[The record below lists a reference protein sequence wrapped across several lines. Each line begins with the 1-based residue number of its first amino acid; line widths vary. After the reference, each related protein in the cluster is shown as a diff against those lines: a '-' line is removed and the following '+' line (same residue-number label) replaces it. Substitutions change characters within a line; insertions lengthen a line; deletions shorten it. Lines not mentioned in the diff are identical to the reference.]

1 MPSKIPEYIKQIKK
15 DGFAAFLRERKEKRK
30 RKKTSERKLVLDHLL
45 HIHQCRIAYGPFKG
59 IQISPEHASWGDGD
73 LATKMLGVYEK
84 VVLDKIVELSKSIN
98 GPFIDIGAADGYYV
112 IGATYAGLFQQAHAF
127 EIDPQGH
134 EAIRHNAEINGVAE
148 KIHIHG
154 SADSA
159 QLISLVKSHENALVL
174 IDIEGGEFDLL
185 DADTLEALRD
195 CTLIVELHLHPH
207 LVENGFERER
217 EIIDMASKHFAIEK
231 LKGQFVSPNEFDE
244 LDYFSDNEKLL
255 AFSENRLWAGY
266 WLLMTPRRMISS

>member
-15 DGFAAFLRERKEKRK
+15 NGFAAFLRERKEKRK

-59 IQISPEHASWGDGD
+59 IQLSPEYANWGDGD

-84 VVLDKIVELSKSIN
+84 VVLDKIIEFSKSTN

-112 IGATYAGLFQQAHAF
+112 IGTTYAGIFQQAHAF
-127 EIDPQGH
+127 EIDPQGL
-134 EAIRHNAEINGVAE
+134 EAIRHNAEINGVAD

-154 SADSA
+154 SVDSA
-159 QLISLVKSHENALVL
+159 QLRSLVKSHENALVL

-185 DADTLEALRD
+185 DADTIEALRD
-195 CTLIVELHLHPH
+195 CTIIVELHLHPH

-217 EIIDMASKHFAIEK
+217 EMIDLASKHFAIEK

-255 AFSENRLWAGY
+255 AFSENRLWAGC